1 MNNSIES
8 INKEKTVFKNS
19 DINYGSTGITH
30 EELWDLY
37 LDSDTT

>member
-8 INKEKTVFKNS
+8 INSKKTVFKNS

-30 EELWDLY
+30 EELWDIY
-37 LDSDTT
+37 LDSDIT

>member
-30 EELWDLY
+30 EGTSSLCKNNW
-37 LDSDTT
+37 TN

>member
-30 EELWDLY
+30 EELWY
-37 LDSDTT
+37 LSRFRYYL